1 MLTTATIDHDFLRN
15 ARALILAA
23 TANMTED
30 NAEGASQVIIAA
42 ATAIQRAAI
51 GEDEMARDEITV
63 ATRRLAFINR

>member
-1 MLTTATIDHDFLRN
+1 MLTTATIDHDFLCN

-23 TANMTED
+23 TVNMTED
-30 NAEGASQVIIAA
+30 NAERASQVIIAA